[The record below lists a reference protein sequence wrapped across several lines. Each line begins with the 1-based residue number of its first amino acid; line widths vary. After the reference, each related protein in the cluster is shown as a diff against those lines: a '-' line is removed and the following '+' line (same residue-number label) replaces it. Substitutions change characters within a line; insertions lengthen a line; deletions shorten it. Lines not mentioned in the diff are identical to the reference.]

1 MKLHI
6 FPVTERGYGLARKIK
21 RYFKN
26 TVVYRPSELKQGGFN
41 KRVKEAFRVSGGL
54 VFVSAVAVAVRTIA
68 PFLKGKHKD
77 PPVVVIDELGRFA
90 VSVISGHL
98 GGANELSKTIAGLIG
113 ATPVITTA
121 TDLHGLPCIE
131 DIAKRFSFEIE
142 DVKRIKQVNSA
153 ILRWAG
159 KGARVKVVDRNPAR
173 LNALKKAFG
182 PKGVFMFQRSIPKR
196 LKGDTPL
203 VVISSR
209 LDEKVNRSVTGQA
222 ISKRTLFLRPRE
234 FVMGLGCKKGVTIKE
249 VERACREVLIA
260 NGISPL
266 SVRNL
271 ATIDIKRDE
280 PGITGFAER
289 VGRPVEFFSSKELA
303 RIRPPSGP
311 SRVVKENIGVGG
323 VAEPA
328 TLLSSE
334 TMRIWIKKQKKGR
347 VTVAV
352 AKVPKTFQASKC
364 R

>member
-6 FPVTERGYGLARKIK
+6 FPVTERGYRLARKIK
-21 RYFKN
+21 RGFKE
-26 TVVYRPSELKQGGFN
+26 TAVYRPFELKQGVF
-41 KRVKEAFRVSGGL
+41 KERVKEAFTESSGL

-77 PPVVVIDELGRFA
+77 PPVVVVDELGRFA

-98 GGANELSKTIAGLIG
+98 GGANELAKAIADLTG
-113 ATPVITTA
+113 ATPVVTTA
-121 TDLHGLPCIE
+121 TDLHGLPCVE
-131 DIAKRFSFEIE
+131 DIAKRFSLEIE

-153 ILRWAG
+153 ILR
-159 KGARVKVVDRNPAR
+159 GARVKVVDKNPAR
-173 LNALKKAFG
+173 LKAIKEAFG
-182 PKGVFMFQRSIPKR
+182 HTGVFRFQRGIPKR

-203 VVISSR
+203 VVISAR
-209 LDEKVNRSVTGQA
+209 LDEKVNRSVTGRA
-222 ISKRTLFLRPRE
+222 ISKRTLFLRPGE
-234 FVMGLGCKKGVTIKE
+234 FVVGLGCKKGVMIKE
-249 VERACREVLIA
+249 VERACREVLIE
-260 NGISPL
+260 NGISTL

-271 ATIDIKRDE
+271 ATIDIKRNE
-280 PGITGFAER
+280 RGITGFAKRE
-289 VGRPVEFFSSKELA
+289 GRPVEFFSSKELA

-328 TLLSSE
+328 ALLSAG
-334 TMRIWIKKQKKGR
+334 TKRIWVKKQKKGN

-352 AKVPKTFQASKC
+352 AKVPVKLHL